1 MGNVTPYFYS
11 GISLGVFLF
20 GKAETDGLSFDID
33 DGVSTVDLLI
43 PVGAGLQINAGPGKF
58 VMDARFSLGLLDT
71 DDSDSDPVKNM
82 QLFSFMVG
90 YAFQF

>member
-1 MGNVTPYFYS
+1 
-11 GISLGVFLF
+11 
-20 GKAETDGLSFDID
+20 
-33 DGVSTVDLLI
+33 
-43 PVGAGLQINAGPGKF
+43 
-58 VMDARFSLGLLDT
+58 MDARFSLGLLDT